1 MDGQKNYGGLDRFRM
16 IAAVLVVAIHTSP
29 LASFSA
35 DADFFLTR
43 VLARIAVPFFF
54 MVTGQFVLADCLEWR
69 EDGAAAGNYGAR
81 NKSGMKAVKPGTTTG
96 VCAGKVQRYIKKI
109 AVLYGASILL
119 YIPIGI
125 YAGHYKGLGAP
136 AAFRMLVFDGTFYHL
151 WYFPA
156 CIMGVAIVY
165 ALSRFLSIR
174 GVTAAAG
181 ILYVIG
187 LFGDSYFGLI
197 QDLPVISDIYKFGFR
212 IFSYTRNGIFFTPV
226 FLVLGAIAG
235 KRNLM
240 EDRRKNIWFCSGG
253 LVISFLL
260 MTAEAFT
267 LRYFE
272 VQRHDSMYI
281 MLIPVMV
288 FLYELLLAWNQKPS
302 KALRTISLW
311 IYILH
316 PAMIIVV
323 RGAAKVLHMEKIMVG
338 NSLIHY
344 AAVLALAA
352 AASVGMRKNLVSDY
366 KKNDNFPRGRAW
378 IELDRE
384 ALQHNVETLRSRLPG
399 NCRLMPAVKADA
411 YGHGAVLVAK
421 ELNRMGIDAFCVA
434 SASEGVELRR
444 QGIEG
449 EILVL
454 GYTHP
459 RQFPLL
465 WQYHLIQ
472 TVIDYSYAVQLNG
485 LGRRIHVH
493 IGIDTGMHRLGER
506 SENTDR
512 ICRIFEMENLEVDG
526 IFTHLSAADT
536 MQPREREFTGMQA
549 KEFYK
554 VIDELEKRGY
564 HCPKIHMQSSY
575 GVLNYPKLA
584 GDYARV
590 GIALYG
596 VLSTG
601 EDTEQWKNFLRPVLS
616 LKTRVAA
623 VKDLYAGETAG
634 YGLAFAADHDMKI
647 AALAIGY
654 ADGVPR
660 ALSNGVGEVL
670 IGGCRAPIVGRIC
683 MDQMLVDVSHIP
695 GVKAGDEAVL
705 IGKSGKESISAADL
719 AEWTGTITNE
729 ILSRLGARLER
740 MVV

>member
-1 MDGQKNYGGLDRFRM
+1 MVLFR
-16 IAAVLVVAIHTSP
+16 
-29 LASFSA
+29 
-35 DADFFLTR
+35 
-43 VLARIAVPFFF
+43 
-54 MVTGQFVLADCLEWR
+54 W
-69 EDGAAAGNYGAR
+69 
-81 NKSGMKAVKPGTTTG
+81 
-96 VCAGKVQRYIKKI
+96 
-109 AVLYGASILL
+109 
-119 YIPIGI
+119 
-125 YAGHYKGLGAP
+125 
-136 AAFRMLVFDGTFYHL
+136 
-151 WYFPA
+151 
-156 CIMGVAIVY
+156 
-165 ALSRFLSIR
+165 
-174 GVTAAAG
+174 
-181 ILYVIG
+181 
-187 LFGDSYFGLI
+187 FG
-197 QDLPVISDIYKFGFR
+197 
-212 IFSYTRNGIFFTPV
+212 
-226 FLVLGAIAG
+226 
-235 KRNLM
+235 
-240 EDRRKNIWFCSGG
+240 
-253 LVISFLL
+253 ISFLL

-323 RGAAKVLHMEKIMVG
+323 RGAAKVLHMEKIMVE
-338 NSLIHY
+338 NSLVHY

-352 AASVGMRKNLVSDY
+352 AASVGMKKNLISER
-366 KKNDNFPRGRAW
+366 KNDNFPRGRAW

-411 YGHGAVLVAK
+411 YGHGAVLVSK

-465 WQYHLIQ
+465 WRYHLIQ
-472 TVIDYSYAVQLNG
+472 TVIDYSYAVRLNEF
-485 LGRRIHVH
+485 GRKIHVH

-549 KEFYK
+549 AEFYK

-596 VLSTG
+596 VLSTR

-634 YGLAFAADHDMKI
+634 YGLGFTADHDMKI
-647 AALAIGY
+647 AALAVGY

-670 IGGCRAPIVGRIC
+670 IGGCRVPVVGRIC

-740 MVV
+740 IVM